1 MAKTQ
6 STPIV
11 IENLDNVVVGGEYT
25 FEGIIKKVIYIGE
38 SDKKRP
44 SKFLAQFEN
53 GNQQL
58 ALVNWDHG
66 DDEALTELA
75 SSKLI
80 CNITFKIKESTFK
93 DESIRYDLISFA
105 ATTKKS
111 SIVDEAE
118 DTSEEK
124 DAGMSNVEKY
134 KPAFRAIIDNISNA
148 NYKTLLS
155 TLILGNDNFFEWPAA
170 YSVHHAFNGGLA
182 MHTLG
187 VYNNG
192 INLYNQY
199 KNKTSFDKDLLET
212 GLLLHDIGKLI
223 EYNSDKSFSLI
234 GNMISHLVLGV
245 EMIDDVC
252 DGYGIDKFSDEMI
265 KLKHIIVSHH
275 GELQFGSPNEP
286 VIPEAYVVNAADRE
300 DAKMQTISETLSKM
314 STNQNLKMPGSGRI
328 IKTN

>member
-1 MAKTQ
+1 MGKTP

-25 FEGIIKKVIYIGE
+25 FEGVIKKAIYIGE

-53 GNQQL
+53 SNQKL

-66 DDEALTELA
+66 DDETLTELA
-75 SSKLI
+75 KSRLI

-93 DESIRYDLISFA
+93 DESIRYDLISFV
-105 ATTKKS
+105 ATTKTS
-111 SIVDEAE
+111 SIIDEEEAP
-118 DTSEEK
+118 EEK
-124 DAGMSNVEKY
+124 GAVVSNVEKY

-155 TLILGNDNFFEWPAA
+155 TLILENDNFFEWPAA

-199 KNKTSFDKDLLET
+199 KNKITFDKDLLET

-223 EYNSDKSFSLI
+223 EYNNDKSVSLI

-252 DGYGIDKFSDEMI
+252 DAYNIDKFSDEMI

-300 DAKMQTISETLSKM
+300 DAKMQTVSETLAKM
-314 STNQNLKMPGSGRI
+314 SINQNLKMPGSGRI